1 MCGIVGV
8 ISPSGDPVIGLVYE
22 ALLALQ
28 HRGQDAAGIVTEDA
42 GRLCLHKDNGMVRDV
57 FGPEQLRALRGDV
70 GIGHVRY
77 PTAGTSSCAEAQPFY
92 VNSPYGITLGHNGNL
107 TNAPKLQHELLQE
120 LRHINTGSDSE
131 VLLNVFASELLS
143 ILTQPSSPRVERVD
157 SDDAPSPGPDGAKAA
172 AAAGVSTTPTTK
184 AASPAVR
191 WSHLAGV
198 EAMLPTEAELVQAL
212 RAVLRRCVGGYA
224 VVAMVTGYGLLA
236 FRDPHGIRPLSYG
249 RRRPV
254 VETPPSSGAPS
265 PSPGAASPAGD
276 EWEYMVSSESAAL
289 TSLGFE
295 LIGDVPPGHALL
307 LPRAG
312 GAKLHNVM
320 PEAPKP
326 LAPCVFE
333 YVYFA
338 RPDTVLDGVS
348 VYRTRLRM
356 GEYLA
361 RQILDEWKTHDIDVV
376 VPIPDTARTAALEC
390 ASVLGLKYREGFM
403 KNRYVGRTFIMPVQG
418 LRKKSVRQ
426 KLSAIQS
433 EFNGRNVLLVDD
445 SIVRGTTSTQIIAMA
460 REAGA
465 KKVYIASAAPPVRH
479 PNVYG
484 IDMPTKAE
492 LVATARDD
500 DAIAAELGADRVIYQ
515 RLDDLKKSVSDEA
528 AEQGVP
534 FQGLDCS
541 CFDGVYVTGLGGDY
555 LTELAQKRGG
565 AADAAPSSACHLLD
579 RLAVSA
585 ASS

>member
-1 MCGIVGV
+1 
-8 ISPSGDPVIGLVYE
+8 
-22 ALLALQ
+22 
-28 HRGQDAAGIVTEDA
+28 
-42 GRLCLHKDNGMVRDV
+42 
-57 FGPEQLRALRGDV
+57 
-70 GIGHVRY
+70 
-77 PTAGTSSCAEAQPFY
+77 
-92 VNSPYGITLGHNGNL
+92 
-107 TNAPKLQHELLQE
+107 
-120 LRHINTGSDSE
+120 
-131 VLLNVFASELLS
+131 
-143 ILTQPSSPRVERVD
+143 
-157 SDDAPSPGPDGAKAA
+157 
-172 AAAGVSTTPTTK
+172 
-184 AASPAVR
+184 
-191 WSHLAGV
+191 
-198 EAMLPTEAELVQAL
+198 
-212 RAVLRRCVGGYA
+212 
-224 VVAMVTGYGLLA
+224 
-236 FRDPHGIRPLSYG
+236 
-249 RRRPV
+249 
-254 VETPPSSGAPS
+254 
-265 PSPGAASPAGD
+265 
-276 EWEYMVSSESAAL
+276 
-289 TSLGFE
+289 
-295 LIGDVPPGHALL
+295 
-307 LPRAG
+307 
-312 GAKLHNVM
+312 M

-528 AEQGVP
+528 AEQGRPLPGPRLLVLRRRLRHRLGRRLPHRARPKARRRRRRRAVVRVP
-534 FQGLDCS
+534 PPRPAG
-541 CFDGVYVTGLGGDY
+541 GVRR
-555 LTELAQKRGG
+555 EL
-565 AADAAPSSACHLLD
+565 
-579 RLAVSA
+579 VSA
-585 ASS
+585 R